1 MILLRPT
8 IIYFLLLFFCGSAYA
23 QPRINPQ
30 QPDLNKPAF
39 EGSIKCVQ
47 QSKVDTVYY
56 TFYVKENKV
65 RVDEINNHGVNNS
78 LIFDLDKK
86 TIVALSLQKKLYM
99 NMPITPYVD
108 GDDEKFNII
117 KSNNSKIING
127 YKCYQWRVRNTELN
141 TEIAYWV
148 AYDNFEFFEE
158 FLKLWNRREKQFS
171 FFLKIP
177 DISGVFPMQQVERT
191 LLRDER
197 SRQEVVSIDKKEIKD
212 DVFSIPADFKNY
224 DH

>member
-8 IIYFLLLFFCGSAYA
+8 IIYFIFLFLCFSAYT
-23 QPRINPQ
+23 QPRVNPQ
-30 QPDLNKPAF
+30 QPEVNKPVF

-56 TFYVKENKV
+56 TFYVKDKKV
-65 RVDEINNHGVNNS
+65 RVDEINNGIDNS

-86 TIVALSLQKKLYM
+86 TIVALSPQKKLYM
-99 NMPITPYVD
+99 NIPTTPYVD
-108 GDDEKFNII
+108 GENENFNII

-127 YKCYQWRVRNTELN
+127 YKCYQWRVRNTEQN

-158 FLKLWNRREKQFS
+158 FLKLWNKREKQFT

-197 SRQEVVSIDKKEIKD
+197 CRQEVVSVEKKEIKD
-212 DVFSIPADFKNY
+212 DIFAIPKDFKNY

>member
-8 IIYFLLLFFCGSAYA
+8 IIYFLLIIFSVSAYA

-30 QPDLNKPAF
+30 QPDVNKPVF

-47 QSKVDTVYY
+47 QNKVDTIFY
-56 TFYVKENKV
+56 TFYVKGNKI
-65 RVDEINNHGVNNS
+65 RVDEDDKGLENS
-78 LIFDLDKK
+78 LIFDLEKK
-86 TIVALSLQKKLYM
+86 TIVAISSSKKLYM
-99 NMPITPYVD
+99 NMVISPYL
-108 GDDEKFNII
+108 DEENEEFKII
-117 KSNNSKIING
+117 KSNNSKIIKG
-127 YKCYQWRVRNTELN
+127 YKCYQWRVRNTEQN

-177 DISGVFPMQQVERT
+177 DISGVFPMLQVERT

-197 SRQEVVSIDKKEIKD
+197 SRHEVVSIEKKEIKD
-212 DVFSIPADFKNY
+212 DVFAIPENYKNY